1 MKLTVQAC
9 RVLSGSQPASN
20 GSHNVVL
27 AQGKAQRR
35 YRHPEFSRSIKALK
49 DDFQKSLSLIRK
61 LF

>member
-9 RVLSGSQPASN
+9 RGLSGSQPASY

-49 DDFQKSLSLIRK
+49 E
-61 LF
+61 